1 MFLRRRFLWLSLLIL
16 GLFLGLTLLANSTIV
31 KASKKYVFNNIHDLP
46 KTKVGLLLGTSKT
59 LKGGGK
65 NDFFYFRIQAA
76 VELYKQGKIKYL
88 LVSGD
93 NSTKGYN
100 EPLDMKEEL
109 IKSGVPDSV
118 IFLDYAGF
126 RTFDS
131 VIRARDI
138 FGQTEYIVISQ
149 QFHNE
154 RAVYLAR
161 RNDILAFGYNAAE
174 VQAYKGFKTKIREYL
189 ARDKVFID
197 LLFGVE
203 PKFSGEP
210 VAIP

>member
-16 GLFLGLTLLANSTIV
+16 GILLGLTLLANSTIV
-31 KASKKYVFNNIHDLP
+31 NASKKYVFNNIHDLP

-138 FGQTEYIVISQ
+138 FGQAEYIVISQ

-161 RNDILAFGYNAAE
+161 RNNILAFGYNAAE
-174 VQAYKGFKTKIREYL
+174 VQAYKGFKTKMREYL

-203 PKFSGEP
+203 PKFSG
-210 VAIP
+210 

>member
-1 MFLRRRFLWLSLLIL
+1 M
-16 GLFLGLTLLANSTIV
+16 
-31 KASKKYVFNNIHDLP
+31 FNNIHDLP

-161 RNDILAFGYNAAE
+161 RNNILAFGYNAAE
-174 VQAYKGFKTKIREYL
+174 VQAYKGFKTKMREYL

>member
-16 GLFLGLTLLANSTIV
+16 GILLGLTLLANSTIV
-31 KASKKYVFNNIHDLP
+31 NASKKYVFNNIHDLP

-138 FGQTEYIVISQ
+138 FGQVEYIVISQ
-149 QFHNE
+149 QRHNE

-161 RNDILAFGYNAAE
+161 RNNILAFGYNAAE
-174 VQAYKGFKTKIREYL
+174 VQAYKGFKTKMREYL

>member
-16 GLFLGLTLLANSTIV
+16 GILLGLTLLANSTIV
-31 KASKKYVFNNIHDLP
+31 NASKKYVFNNIHDLP

-138 FGQTEYIVISQ
+138 FGQAEYIVISQ

-161 RNDILAFGYNAAE
+161 RNNILAFGYNAAE
-174 VQAYKGFKTKIREYL
+174 VQAYKGFKTKMREYL

>member
-16 GLFLGLTLLANSTIV
+16 GILLGLTLLANSTIV

-138 FGQTEYIVISQ
+138 FGQAEYIVISQ

-161 RNDILAFGYNAAE
+161 RNNILAFGYNAAE
-174 VQAYKGFKTKIREYL
+174 VQAYKGFKTKMREYL

>member
-16 GLFLGLTLLANSTIV
+16 GILLGLTLLANSTIV

-161 RNDILAFGYNAAE
+161 RNNILAFGYNAAE
-174 VQAYKGFKTKIREYL
+174 VQAYKGFKTKMREYL

>member
-16 GLFLGLTLLANSTIV
+16 GILLGLTLLANSTIV
-31 KASKKYVFNNIHDLP
+31 NASKKYVFNNIHDLP

-65 NDFFYFRIQAA
+65 NDFFFFRIQAA

-138 FGQTEYIVISQ
+138 FGQAEYIVISQ

-154 RAVYLAR
+154 RTVYLAR
-161 RNDILAFGYNAAE
+161 RNNILAFGYNAAE
-174 VQAYKGFKTKIREYL
+174 VQAYKGFKTKMREYL

>member
-31 KASKKYVFNNIHDLP
+31 KASKKYVFNNIIDIP

-59 LKGGGK
+59 LKSGGK

-100 EPLDMKEEL
+100 EPVDMKDEL
-109 IKSGVPDSV
+109 VKSGVPDSV

-161 RNDILAFGYNAAE
+161 RNNILAFGYNAPE
-174 VQAYKGFKTKIREYL
+174 VQAYKGFKTKVREYL

>member
-16 GLFLGLTLLANSTIV
+16 ALFLGLTLLANSTIV
-31 KASKKYVFNNIHDLP
+31 KASKKYVFNNIIDIP

-100 EPLDMKEEL
+100 EPVDMKEEL
-109 IKSGVPDSV
+109 VKSGVPDSV

-161 RNDILAFGYNAAE
+161 RNNILAFGYNAPE
-174 VQAYKGFKTKIREYL
+174 VQAYKGFKTKVREYL

>member
-16 GLFLGLTLLANSTIV
+16 GILLGLTLLANSTIV
-31 KASKKYVFNNIHDLP
+31 NASKKYVFNNIHDLP

-138 FGQTEYIVISQ
+138 FGQAEYIVISQ

-161 RNDILAFGYNAAE
+161 RNNILAFGYNAVE
-174 VQAYKGFKTKIREYL
+174 VQAYKGFKTKMREYL